1 MAMPRPI
8 AVLAEDEPLIRLEAA
23 DMLGEFGFDVLQA
36 TTASDALL
44 LLEALNGAALL
55 YTDIDMPGRI
65 NGQQL
70 AHEVVERW
78 PSTAIIVCSARSAE
92 DAALLPRGAFFIGK
106 PCAEW
111 VVGEALASLQLH

>member
-1 MAMPRPI
+1 MSRPV

-36 TTASDALL
+36 STASDALL

-65 NGQQL
+65 NGRQL
-70 AHEVVERW
+70 AHAVVARW

-92 DAALLPRGAFFIGK
+92 DAARLPRGAFFIAK

-111 VVGEALASLQLH
+111 VVREALTSLQLH